1 MPLLVAAMF
10 SEAGGL
16 SSSSGH
22 HASCN
27 GGGQGP
33 QTASDKRRSVF
44 VALATAIPFIAAATG
59 MNINARLAE
68 RANER
73 HRHAGVPIL
82 LAGAT
87 LAVTPLALRFVG
99 PALAFTCLSLAA
111 GFCWSFHGGEAGCH
125 DVRKGRQRRSPPG
138 NVTRL

>member
-10 SEAGGL
+10 SDARGLGGSAAG
-16 SSSSGH
+16 SGH
-22 HASCN
+22 HGGCS
-27 GGGQGP
+27 GGGHGP
-33 QTASDKRRSVF
+33 QTAADKHRSVL
-44 VALATAIPFIAAATG
+44 VALASAIPFIAAAIG

-73 HRHAGVPIL
+73 HRHAGMPIL

-99 PALAFTCLSLAA
+99 PGLAFTCLSLAA
-111 GFCWSFHGGEAGCH
+111 GFCWSFHGGRAG
-125 DVRKGRQRRSPPG
+125 RAGLSQRGGQSAF
-138 NVTRL
+138 